1 MAKEV
6 LHHINSLSEVSPEEL
21 PESSRFLLE
30 IKFSELSKHHLE
42 TQRYWT
48 LAVVAALKANALEQ
62 ARGARAKRV
71 RQKLNTKVPSQR
83 KLGIAASSTRS
94 DRMGCIKQAPPATL
108 TLSTPF
114 NPHLPRSS
122 GGILTQPRLLPAY
135 GQIRGCASRI
145 ERILDVTF
153 MSDATSLAC
162 YWPFNWPLANSN
174 RYQRGRATSR
184 MPGSTALF
192 ATLLW

>member
-62 ARGARAKRV
+62 ARGA
-71 RQKLNTKVPSQR
+71 
-83 KLGIAASSTRS
+83 
-94 DRMGCIKQAPPATL
+94 
-108 TLSTPF
+108 
-114 NPHLPRSS
+114 
-122 GGILTQPRLLPAY
+122 
-135 GQIRGCASRI
+135 I